1 MQAVEFLQRFHPTG
15 YWVLTAI
22 TPDKTGPTTK
32 TFSPDQSDNARAWID
47 GHVGHANLYFMV
59 NQPAGPL
66 TKKATKADVATAGW
80 LHVDID
86 ARAGEP
92 LPREFARI
100 QASLDAF
107 TPRPSAVVFSGGGYQ
122 AFWRLKQPLKV
133 TVPEELERYNQQLA
147 YVLEG
152 DCCHN
157 IDRIMRL
164 PATINIPTA
173 KKVERGRTPVES
185 NVCWFEDSAYELSEF
200 TPAGSMATVRVGK
213 PEQIED
219 LNHLDRWNV
228 PGRIKVI
235 IAQGANPDEINDGDT
250 SRSAWLFDAV
260 CNLVRCGVPDEIV
273 LGIITDET
281 WEISASVLDKSKP
294 EEYALR
300 QIQRAHDVA
309 VDYRRRKNGDIINC
323 LWNVRLALRKLGR
336 EITHDTFA
344 DHVRVDGQI
353 MDDNLLTRLWGD
365 SETETGWT
373 PPWDSFNRY
382 VRYIAQETP
391 VHPVRDYLASLTWD
405 GVERIDRWLVVYA
418 GAVDGDYVRAVGRL
432 VLVAAVRRVRD
443 PGCKFDE
450 MLVLES
456 PQGMHKSS
464 ALSCLAVNDEWF
476 TDDLPLG
483 DDTKRQMESIS
494 GKWIVEAGELA
505 GMHRADVDSLKT
517 FLSRQVDVAR
527 MAYARE
533 NTRAPRQCIIIGSTN
548 NDQYLKDSTGNRR
561 FWPVAVNKFDL
572 TALKRDRDQ
581 LWAEAARVEAGG
593 ASIRLSPELYPH
605 AGTEQD
611 KRYEKHEYHGLLE
624 IMLLGIEHGHVAS
637 DDVRIALGISNGHC
651 TPQQN
656 TNMGRAMKALGWERY
671 LTKIN
676 TRQCY
681 AYRRGD
687 GWPRLEYRDGEL
699 VAAEDEREV
708 PF

>member
-1 MQAVEFLQRFHPTG
+1 MQAVEFLRRFHPTG

-22 TPDKTGPTTK
+22 VPDQTGTVTRS
-32 TFSPDQSDNARAWID
+32 FSPNQALEAQAWID
-47 GHVGHANLYFMV
+47 TRVGKANLYFMV
-59 NQPAGPL
+59 NQPTGPL
-66 TKKATKADVATAGW
+66 TKKSTKADVATAGW

-86 ARAGEP
+86 ARAGES
-92 LPREFARI
+92 LALELKRI
-100 QASLDAF
+100 RASLEGFA
-107 TPRPSAVVFSGGGYQ
+107 PRPTAVVFSGGGYQ
-122 AFWRLKQPLKV
+122 AFWRLKQLLEV
-133 TVPEELERYNQQLA
+133 TDPKTVERYNQQLA
-147 YVLEG
+147 YVLGG
-152 DCCHN
+152 DSCHS
-157 IDRIMRL
+157 IDHIMRL
-164 PATINIPTA
+164 PGTVNIPTA
-173 KKVERGRTPVES
+173 KKVERGRTAVQAE
-185 NVCWFEDSAYELSEF
+185 VHWFEDHAHELSDF
-200 TPAGSMATVRVGK
+200 TPAGSTAIAQIGR
-213 PEQIED
+213 PEQIENLD
-219 LNHLDRWNV
+219 HLDRWTV
-228 PGRIKVI
+228 PGRVKQI
-235 IAQGANPDEINDGDT
+235 IAQGRHPDEIKAGDN

-260 CNLVRCGVPDEIV
+260 CNLVRCGVPDEVV

-309 VDYRRRKNGDIINC
+309 VDYRRRKNGDIIC
-323 LWNVRLALRKLGR
+323 CHENVRLALRKLGC

-353 MDDNLLTRLWGD
+353 MDDNLLNRLWGD
-365 SETETGWT
+365 IETETGWT

-391 VHPVRDYLASLTWD
+391 VHPVLDYLASLTWD
-405 GVERIDRWLVVYA
+405 GVERIDRWLVAYA
-418 GAVDGDYVRAVGRL
+418 GAEDSDYVRAVGRL
-432 VLVAAVRRVRD
+432 VLVAAVRRVRE

-456 PQGMHKSS
+456 PQGMNKSS

-561 FWPVAVNKFDL
+561 FWPVAVSKFDL

-581 LWAEAARVEAGG
+581 LWAEASRVEAGG
-593 ASIRLSPELYPH
+593 ASIRLSPDLYPH

-624 IMLLGIEHGHVAS
+624 VMLLGIEHGHIAV
-637 DDVRIALGISNGHC
+637 DDVRMALGVSNGHC

-656 TNMGRAMKALGWERY
+656 SNMGRAMKALGWERY
-671 LTKIN
+671 LTRIN
-676 TRQCY
+676 KRQCY

-687 GWPRLEYRDGEL
+687 GWPRLEYRDGEF
-699 VAAEDEREV
+699 VAAEDGREV